1 MAPPAAVVPAA
12 VVTDIEGTTTR
23 IAFVH
28 DILFPYA
35 RKHLRQFLAAR
46 ASDPEV
52 ESALAEVV
60 RLVPGVAPGETLL
73 GWMEAD
79 AKVTPLKTLQG
90 LIWADGYASGDLRS
104 EVFPDV
110 VPALRQW
117 RAAGVRLYVY
127 SSGSEAAQKQLFAHL
142 PEGDVTPLFS
152 GFFDTNVGAKRDAGS
167 YRTIATAIGLPA
179 GDLLFLSDIAA
190 ELDAAHAGG
199 WRTCQLVR
207 PQDGTQPAP
216 RHQQARD
223 FDAVG
228 EMFGFSAG

>member
-1 MAPPAAVVPAA
+1 VTSPPAA

-28 DILFPYA
+28 DVLFPYA
-35 RKHLRQFLAAR
+35 RDRLAEFLAAR
-46 ASDPEV
+46 ASDPAV
-52 ESALAEVV
+52 AACVAEV
-60 RLVPGVAPGETLL
+60 RRMAPGVPPVETLR
-73 GWMEAD
+73 GWIAAD

-110 VPALRQW
+110 VPALRAW
-117 RAAGVRLYVY
+117 RAGGVRLYVY
-127 SSGSEAAQKQLFAHL
+127 SSGSEAAQKQLFSHL

-179 GDLLFLSDIAA
+179 GALLFLSDVAA
-190 ELDAAHAGG
+190 ELDAALAGG
-199 WRTCQLVR
+199 WRTCQVVR
-207 PQDGTQPAP
+207 PEDGTQVAEGHP
-216 RHQQARD
+216 RAAD
-223 FDAVG
+223 FFGVG
-228 EMFGFSAG
+228 VMFGL